1 MTMDVYRYSSV
12 PTRWL
17 FNLSFVLM
25 QVYLRDTPEG
35 YPKDLTVGPS
45 FLEQSLQISSA
56 NLFKELSIADFL
68 QPLSGDGKQDAT

>member
-1 MTMDVYRYSSV
+1 
-12 PTRWL
+12 
-17 FNLSFVLM
+17 M